1 MMIANP
7 VIFEATFSGEGLEGK
22 TIRIALGT
30 EPKAW
35 VHGEDAV
42 YENYDIFRI
51 IIDTFD
57 PYGTYDTVTID
68 KIVYVDGEESFL
80 NKVPVS
86 YAKGDDYYLEV
97 WVRDFLADEEEVDR
111 QRAEEAYNRELNRW

>member
-1 MMIANP
+1 MMIVNP
-7 VIFEATFSGEGLEGK
+7 AIYEATFSGEGLEGK

-35 VHGEDAV
+35 VHGEDAM
-42 YENYDIFRI
+42 YEDYDIFRT

-57 PYGTYDTVTID
+57 PYGTYNTVSID
-68 KIVYVDGEESFL
+68 KIVYVNGEEH
-80 NKVPVS
+80 KVPVS

-111 QRAEEAYNRELNRW
+111 QRAEEAYNGELNRW